1 MQPARSFALV
11 VDEYDSSRPG
21 YPDDAVRWLVGDVP
35 LDVVDLGAGTGK
47 LTRSLSR
54 LGHRVVA
61 VEPLVPMLQ
70 RLRDQVPGAR
80 PVVGSAEAIPLADA
94 SADAVVVAQAFH
106 WFDAPRAL
114 AEIARVLRPGGWVG
128 MIWNHRDATVP
139 WVARLGE
146 VIGAVEMLPAD
157 WTDCFTGSAF
167 EPVESAHFRH
177 VQEFDADGLCR
188 LATSRSYVASMDEA
202 GRADVLTRLRA
213 LLAEHPDLV
222 GRTTYEL
229 PYDVAVYRAPLRS

>member
-80 PVVGSAEAIPLADA
+80 PVVGSAEAIPLADGT
-94 SADAVVVAQAFH
+94 ADAVVVAQAFH

-114 AEIARVLRPGGWVG
+114 AEIARVLRPGGRVG
-128 MIWNHRDATVP
+128 LIWNQRDETVP

-146 VIGAVEMLPAD
+146 VIGAVETLPAG
-157 WTDCFTGSAF
+157 WLDCFRGSAF
-167 EPVESAHFRH
+167 GAVETARFRH

-188 LATSRSYVASMDEA
+188 LAASRSYVASLDEA
-202 GRADVLTRLRA
+202 GRAEVLGRLRE
-213 LLAEHPDLV
+213 LLAEHPDLT
-222 GRTTYEL
+222 GRTTYQL
-229 PYDVAVYRAPLRS
+229 PYDVAVYRAPLVS